1 MSQSK
6 YYKNESSLTVFFLT
20 LFQIITGSVEVFI
33 RLKMGERYMTVLRVA
48 WILIF
53 FSLFGAV
60 MNEFV
65 VAFNTAMMGLFFF
78 TSFVLAIIHAINAKK
93 RHSKN
98 VEIHTLSV
106 HENYR

>member
-33 RLKMGERYMTVLRVA
+33 RLKMGERYMTVLRAA
-48 WILIF
+48 WMLIF

-65 VAFNTAMMGLFFF
+65 VAFNSIQLQWVYF
-78 TSFVLAIIHAINAKK
+78 SSLH
-93 RHSKN
+93 
-98 VEIHTLSV
+98 L
-106 HENYR
+106 Y